1 MIKKWFKQFVLENK
15 YDICTV
21 AMLLIIGFVCG
32 IGIYF
37 IVNDNTT
44 NDILNTVKDVFDLS
58 AGEKIVKSNVI
69 TNSLKINLVLILAL
83 LFFSITLIG
92 KWCIYFTTMLKG
104 ISIGIYTCILF
115 AIFGFW
121 WGIVATLLLVVLIN
135 VIYIPTYIYIATT
148 LLAFNFELFNTK
160 KDTTNLYC
168 VTKTLTKLVAAFA
181 FIFSSSI
188 LEQVLTNVVFKIYEK
203 IS

>member
-92 KWCIYFTTMLKG
+92 KWCIYFT
-104 ISIGIYTCILF
+104 CILF

-135 VIYIPTYIYIATT
+135 VIYIPTYIYISTT

>member
-1 MIKKWFKQFVLENK
+1 MIKKWFKQFILENK
-15 YDICTV
+15 FDICTV
-21 AMLLIIGFVCG
+21 AMLLIIGFICG

-44 NDILNTVKDVFDLS
+44 NDLLNTVREVFNLS
-58 AGEKIVKSNVI
+58 AEEKIVKSNVI
-69 TNSLKINLVLILAL
+69 MNSLKLNLMLVLLL

-92 KWCIYFTTMLKG
+92 KWCIYFVTIFKG
-104 ISIGIYTCILF
+104 VAVGMYTSILF

-121 WGIVATLLLVVLIN
+121 WGLVAVLLLVVLVNI
-135 VIYIPTYIYIATT
+135 VYIPTYIYISTT

-168 VTKTLTKLVAAFA
+168 VTKTLTKLAVSFA
-181 FIFSSSI
+181 FVFSSGI

-203 IS
+203 I